1 LLKRVRQREA
11 GSRPSTSDAGPGM
24 LEAKLVNRDP
34 LTEKERERTVVVR
47 MEEDPSGKG
56 LARCVREQLE
66 GPEPFS

>member
-1 LLKRVRQREA
+1 
-11 GSRPSTSDAGPGM
+11 M